1 MYYTLMGFAIM
12 FIVGMIVSLLTESP
26 NIEELNPTLFT
37 PVVRKYVLRK
47 KDKYEMKII
56 DGKKVLYVTPPE

>member
-1 MYYTLMGFAIM
+1 MYYTVIGFTIM

-37 PVVRKYVLRK
+37 PVVRKYVLRRK
-47 KDKYEMKII
+47 NKYEMKII
-56 DGKKVLYVTPPE
+56 DGKKVLYVAPSE